1 MQQNG
6 VGSLIDERRKG
17 SMRNNS
23 GEIFLLGLR
32 NFYNRESEHVSSKWA
47 QTKRPTDRQKTQNS
61 CASSAKKSFHNELS
75 ISRDPQF
82 IVVSIGLRKGLFPQ
96 SPQRSWVKIRV
107 IFYPRWGAKSAK
119 SPLNL
124 KR

>member
-32 NFYNRESEHVSSKWA
+32 NFITEKASMGRQNERRQNVQQIERKHKAPALLQLRNLTFTSPRPAES
-47 QTKRPTDRQKTQNS
+47 
-61 CASSAKKSFHNELS
+61 
-75 ISRDPQF
+75 
-82 IVVSIGLRKGLFPQ
+82 
-96 SPQRSWVKIRV
+96 
-107 IFYPRWGAKSAK
+107 
-119 SPLNL
+119 LNL
-124 KR
+124 STHK